1 MERYENF
8 STAPKTVNILGWWKR
23 MANALPILS
32 EFARSV
38 LAIPASSAKSERV
51 FSRGSNIVTIK
62 RTRLNPKKVEEILVI
77 GENKK
82 KVAAFM
88 QKTTYEVKKTEK
100 NIFAEID
107 IKEIVRKHEEE
118 EMESEEDSDD
128 GAEAFES
135 EEEEAKSSEEYDS
148 DSDDL
153 TDDEMD
159 A

>member
-1 MERYENF
+1 M
-8 STAPKTVNILGWWKR
+8 
-23 MANALPILS
+23 
-32 EFARSV
+32 
-38 LAIPASSAKSERV
+38 
-51 FSRGSNIVTIK
+51 
-62 RTRLNPKKVEEILVI
+62 I

-88 QKTTYEVKKTEK
+88 KQTSYEVKKTEK

-107 IKEIVRKHEEE
+107 IKRIVRKHEEE
-118 EMESEEDSDD
+118 EMESEEESDD

-135 EEEEAKSSEEYDS
+135 EEDEAMSGEEY

-159 A
+159 V

>member
-1 MERYENF
+1 M
-8 STAPKTVNILGWWKR
+8 
-23 MANALPILS
+23 
-32 EFARSV
+32 
-38 LAIPASSAKSERV
+38 
-51 FSRGSNIVTIK
+51 
-62 RTRLNPKKVEEILVI
+62 I

-82 KVAAFM
+82 KVSAFM
-88 QKTTYEVKKTEK
+88 KKTTYDVKKTEK

-118 EMESEEDSDD
+118 EMESEEDSDE

-135 EEEEAKSSEEYDS
+135 EDEEAMSGEEY

-159 A
+159 V

>member
-1 MERYENF
+1 M
-8 STAPKTVNILGWWKR
+8 
-23 MANALPILS
+23 
-32 EFARSV
+32 
-38 LAIPASSAKSERV
+38 
-51 FSRGSNIVTIK
+51 TIK

-118 EMESEEDSDD
+118 EMESEEDNDD
-128 GAEAFES
+128 GAEVFES